1 MIEVMKDFE
10 QKVLSVQSGPLRAKG
25 IKILQLNLGYRCNM
39 VCKHCHVDAGPRRT
53 EIMDKEI
60 IEKALHIAKEYSI
73 GTIDLTGGAPEL
85 NPDFTYLIQKAK
97 KFNIHITVRSNLT
110 IFYEKG
116 FEYLPEFYSEHDIEV
131 IASLP
136 HYTQESVDRVRGEQT
151 FRKSIEALKKL
162 NSLGYGNDND
172 KKQLH
177 LVYNPMGAFLPSSQS
192 ELEEQY
198 KRELQSFGVVFNKL
212 YTFANM
218 PIGRFKDF
226 LKRSNN
232 YDTYMDKVRKAFNP
246 DTLDGV
252 MCRYLISV
260 GWDGILYDCDF
271 NQILGMP
278 LGVDFPDH
286 INNFDYDIISGRRI
300 VTDNH
305 CFACSAGQGST

>member
-1 MIEVMKDFE
+1 MKDFE
-10 QKVLSVQSGPLRAKG
+10 QKVLSVQSAPLRAKG

-39 VCKHCHVDAGPRRT
+39 ACKHCHVDAGPRRT

-97 KFNIHITVRSNLT
+97 KFNIHTTVRSNLT

-232 YDTYMDKVRKAFNP
+232 YDTYMEKVRKAFNP

-260 GWDGILYDCDF
+260 GWDGTLYDCDF

-278 LGVDFPDH
+278 LGVDYPDH
-286 INNFDYDIISGRRI
+286 INKFDYDIISGRRI

-305 CFACSAGQGST
+305 CFACTAGQGST

>member
-1 MIEVMKDFE
+1 MKDFE
-10 QKVLSVQSGPLRAKG
+10 QKVLSVQSEPLRAKV

-39 VCKHCHVDAGPRRT
+39 ACKHCHVNAGHRRT

-97 KFNIHITVRSNLT
+97 KSNIHTIVRSNLT
-110 IFYEKG
+110 ILYEKG

-136 HYTQESVDRVRGEQT
+136 HYTKDSVDRVRGEQT
-151 FRKSIEALKKL
+151 FHKSIEALRKL
-162 NSLGYGNDND
+162 NSLGYGNDNE

-198 KRELQSFGVVFNKL
+198 KRELQSFGVVFNRL

-232 YDTYMDKVRKAFNP
+232 YDTYMGKVRKAFNP
-246 DTLDGV
+246 DTLDGL

-260 GWDGILYDCDF
+260 GWDGKLYDCDF

-278 LGVDFPDH
+278 LGMDHPDH
-286 INNFDYDIISGRRI
+286 INNFNYDIISGRRI

-305 CFACSAGQGST
+305 CFACTAGRGST